1 MPMHTVILAAHGVMD
16 DLVDRDVQRG
26 LQVAAYLDGQLVFDT
41 WSASRRL
48 SMARFE
54 LADPTR
60 TIRTHRGGEQ
70 VECAWRLVPVN
81 VLADCREQ
89 ARMRLERRASW
100 IGAAF
105 KVAVRLLAASW
116 LVLVARDP
124 LT

>member
-1 MPMHTVILAAHGVMD
+1 
-16 DLVDRDVQRG
+16 
-26 LQVAAYLDGQLVFDT
+26 
-41 WSASRRL
+41 
-48 SMARFE
+48 MARFE

-89 ARMRLERRASW
+89 ARMRLERRARW